1 MRKVSIILVMFVLKG
16 FIKGQN
22 IKNLSTDTQGSR
34 DILVLNV
41 EKVFHTLAIL
51 TSMKES
57 TLKKSL
63 MCAKIVGK
71 DFIKRAH

>member
-1 MRKVSIILVMFVLKG
+1 MTFVDQNTQEEVYWSITPREIMRKVSIILVMFVLKG

-51 TSMKES
+51 TDM
-57 TLKKSL
+57 
-63 MCAKIVGK
+63 
-71 DFIKRAH
+71 